1 MQTRWPPT
9 HDSIFGDTY
18 AGVPNPNVPHKH
30 PWPTRFHGP
39 NYTVPGVA
47 QDTFVERPYAEIPYF
62 GFDGSGVLG
71 ADLPRI
77 EHVLGG
83 GLLDAVAGAGVGYA
97 VSTPNDQVV
106 WLIAGAVAG
115 YIGGLLGIAGTAGA
129 GLYMATRKKGARA

>member
-30 PWPTRFHGP
+30 PYPTRYHGP

-47 QDTFVERPYAEIPYF
+47 QDTFVERPYAEVPYF
-62 GFDGSGVLG
+62 GFEGDGALG
-71 ADLPRI
+71 ELPRI

-83 GLLDAVAGAGVGYA
+83 GLLDAAAGAGVGWVVGSA
-97 VSTPNDQVV
+97 DDQVV
-106 WLIAGAVAG
+106 WMIAGAVGG
-115 YIGGLLGIAGTAGA
+115 YIFGLLGIATVGAAGVVA
-129 GLYMATRKKGARA
+129 AQRRGITT